1 MACRI
6 QNLGKH
12 KLTVD
17 LRGGS
22 VMYVL
27 PNHISPPVREELL
40 YDNVHLAAW
49 EAQGLVRRIDA
60 KMADVL
66 DHEARAAG
74 RPAEAKPAKPK
85 EKSAPE
91 EKSAKAAPDDD
102 DGNESGD
109 EAGDEEEKA
118 PKRPRRTQK

>member
-12 KLTVD
+12 KLAVD
-17 LRGGS
+17 LRGGG
-22 VMYVL
+22 VIYVL

-40 YDNVHLAAW
+40 YENVHLAAW

-74 RPAEAKPAKPK
+74 HHAKAKPATSEK
-85 EKSAPE
+85 ESAE
-91 EKSAKAAPDDD
+91 EESAKAAPDDD
-102 DGNESGD
+102 DDGN
-109 EAGDEEEKA
+109 EAGDEQEKP

>member
-12 KLTVD
+12 KLAVD
-17 LRGGS
+17 LRGGG

-27 PNHISPPVREELL
+27 PNHISPPLREELL

-49 EAQGLVRRIDA
+49 EAQGLVRRLDA

-74 RPAEAKPAKPK
+74 RPAKAKPAASDK
-85 EKSAPE
+85 EPAE
-91 EKSAKAAPDDD
+91 EESAKAAPDDD
-102 DGNESGD
+102 DDGN

-118 PKRPRRTQK
+118 PKRPRRTPK

>member
-12 KLTVD
+12 KLAVD
-17 LRGGS
+17 LRGGG
-22 VMYVL
+22 VIYVL

-66 DHEARAAG
+66 DHEARAAE
-74 RPAEAKPAKPK
+74 RSAKTKPAASDKEPAE
-85 EKSAPE
+85 E
-91 EKSAKAAPDDD
+91 ESAKAAPDDD
-102 DGNESGD
+102 DDGN

-118 PKRPRRTQK
+118 PKRSRRGPK

>member
-12 KLTVD
+12 KLAVD
-17 LRGGS
+17 LRGGG
-22 VMYVL
+22 VIYVL

-74 RPAEAKPAKPK
+74 HPAKAKPATSEK
-85 EKSAPE
+85 ESAE
-91 EKSAKAAPDDD
+91 EESAKAAPDDD
-102 DGNESGD
+102 DDGN
-109 EAGDEEEKA
+109 EAGDEQEKA

>member
-12 KLTVD
+12 KLAVD

-60 KMADVL
+60 KMAEVL

-74 RPAEAKPAKPK
+74 RPAEAKPAKPEK
-85 EKSAPE
+85 KSAPE

-109 EAGDEEEKA
+109 EEEKA
-118 PKRPRRTQK
+118 PKRPRRTPK

>member
-12 KLTVD
+12 KLAVD
-17 LRGGS
+17 LRGGG

-27 PNHISPPVREELL
+27 PNQISPPVREELL

-66 DHEARAAG
+66 EHEARAAG
-74 RPAEAKPAKPK
+74 HPAKAKPAAS
-85 EKSAPE
+85 EKAPAE
-91 EKSAKAAPDDD
+91 EESAKAATDDDD
-102 DGNESGD
+102 DGN

-118 PKRPRRTQK
+118 PKRSRRAPK

>member
-12 KLTVD
+12 KLAVD
-17 LRGGS
+17 LRGGG

-49 EAQGLVRRIDA
+49 EAQGLVLRIDA
-60 KMADVL
+60 KMTEVL
-66 DHEARAAG
+66 EHEKKAAG
-74 RPAEAKPAKPK
+74 RPAPAKPK
-85 EKSAPE
+85 EAAKPE
-91 EKSAKAAPDDD
+91 DSAKTASEKAASEDDD
-102 DGNESGD
+102 DGN
-109 EAGDEEEKA
+109 EAGDEEEKV
-118 PKRPRRTQK
+118 PKRARRTPK

>member
-12 KLTVD
+12 KLAVD
-17 LRGGS
+17 LRGGG

-27 PNHISPPVREELL
+27 PNQISPPVREELL

-60 KMADVL
+60 KMTEVL
-66 DHEARAAG
+66 EHEARAAG
-74 RPAEAKPAKPK
+74 HHAKAKPAAS
-85 EKSAPE
+85 EKA
-91 EKSAKAAPDDD
+91 SAKEEPDDDD
-102 DGNESGD
+102 DGN

-118 PKRPRRTQK
+118 PKRTRRTPK

>member
-12 KLTVD
+12 KLAVD
-17 LRGGS
+17 LRGGG

-27 PNHISPPVREELL
+27 PNQISPPVREELL

-60 KMADVL
+60 KMTEVL
-66 DHEARAAG
+66 EHEARAAG
-74 RPAEAKPAKPK
+74 HHAKEKPAAS
-85 EKSAPE
+85 EKASAE
-91 EKSAKAAPDDD
+91 EESAKAATDDDD
-102 DGNESGD
+102 DGN

-118 PKRPRRTQK
+118 PKRTRRTPK

>member
-12 KLTVD
+12 KLAVD
-17 LRGGS
+17 LRGGG
-22 VMYVL
+22 VIYVL
-27 PNHISPPVREELL
+27 PNHISPPLREELL

-66 DHEARAAG
+66 DHEARTAKPPEKGKAATSEKE
-74 RPAEAKPAKPK
+74 PAE
-85 EKSAPE
+85 E
-91 EKSAKAAPDDD
+91 ESAKAAPDDD
-102 DGNESGD
+102 DDGN
-109 EAGDEEEKA
+109 EAGDEEEKT
-118 PKRPRRTQK
+118 PKRPRRTPK

>member
-12 KLTVD
+12 KLAVD
-17 LRGGS
+17 LRGGG
-22 VMYVL
+22 VVYVL
-27 PNHISPPVREELL
+27 PNHISPPLREELL

-49 EAQGLVRRIDA
+49 EAQGLVRRIDS

-66 DHEARAAG
+66 DHEARAAKPSEKEKAATSEKE
-74 RPAEAKPAKPK
+74 PAE
-85 EKSAPE
+85 E
-91 EKSAKAAPDDD
+91 ESAKAAPDDD
-102 DGNESGD
+102 DDGN

-118 PKRPRRTQK
+118 PKRPRRTAK

>member
-12 KLTVD
+12 KLAVD
-17 LRGGS
+17 LRGGG
-22 VMYVL
+22 VIYVL
-27 PNHISPPVREELL
+27 PNHISPPLREELL

-60 KMADVL
+60 KMAEVL

-74 RPAEAKPAKPK
+74 HPAKPATSEK
-85 EKSAPE
+85 KSAE
-91 EKSAKAAPDDD
+91 EESAKAAPDDD
-102 DGNESGD
+102 DDGN

-118 PKRPRRTQK
+118 PKRPRRTPK

>member
-12 KLTVD
+12 KLAVD
-17 LRGGS
+17 LRGGG
-22 VMYVL
+22 VIYVL

-66 DHEARAAG
+66 EHEARAAE
-74 RPAEAKPAKPK
+74 RSAKAKPAASDK
-85 EKSAPE
+85 EPAE
-91 EKSAKAAPDDD
+91 EESAKAAPDDD
-102 DGNESGD
+102 DDGN

-118 PKRPRRTQK
+118 PKRSRRGPK

>member
-12 KLTVD
+12 KLAVD
-17 LRGGS
+17 LRGGG
-22 VMYVL
+22 VIYVL
-27 PNHISPPVREELL
+27 PNHISPPLREELL

-66 DHEARAAG
+66 DHEARTAKPPEKGKAATSEKE
-74 RPAEAKPAKPK
+74 PAE
-85 EKSAPE
+85 E
-91 EKSAKAAPDDD
+91 ESAKAAPDDD
-102 DGNESGD
+102 DDGN

-118 PKRPRRTQK
+118 PKRPRRTPK

>member
-12 KLTVD
+12 KLAVD
-17 LRGGS
+17 LRGGG
-22 VMYVL
+22 VIYVL

-66 DHEARAAG
+66 DHEARAVR
-74 RPAEAKPAKPK
+74 RPADAKPAASEK
-85 EKSAPE
+85 EPAE
-91 EKSAKAAPDDD
+91 EESAKAAPDDD
-102 DGNESGD
+102 DDGN

-118 PKRPRRTQK
+118 PKRPRRTPR

>member
-12 KLTVD
+12 KLAVD
-17 LRGGS
+17 LRGGG
-22 VMYVL
+22 VIYVL
-27 PNHISPPVREELL
+27 PNHISPPLREELL

-74 RPAEAKPAKPK
+74 RPVK
-85 EKSAPE
+85 EKPGESEKEPAE
-91 EKSAKAAPDDD
+91 ESAKAATDDDD
-102 DGNESGD
+102 DGNE
-109 EAGDEEEKA
+109 AGEEEKA
-118 PKRPRRTQK
+118 PRRPRRTPK

>member
-12 KLTVD
+12 KLAVD
-17 LRGGS
+17 LRGGG

-60 KMADVL
+60 KMVEVL
-66 DHEARAAG
+66 DHEARAAE
-74 RPAEAKPAKPK
+74 RPKPAK
-85 EKSAPE
+85 AE
-91 EKSAKAAPDDD
+91 EKSAKDAPDDDD
-102 DGNESGD
+102 DGNE
-109 EAGDEEEKA
+109 AGEEEEK
-118 PKRPRRTQK
+118 PTKRPRRTPK

>member
-12 KLTVD
+12 KLAVD
-17 LRGGS
+17 LRGGG

-60 KMADVL
+60 KMAEVL
-66 DHEARAAG
+66 DHEARAAE
-74 RPAEAKPAKPK
+74 RAKPAK
-85 EKSAPE
+85 AE
-91 EKSAKAAPDDD
+91 EKSAKDAPDDDD
-102 DGNESGD
+102 DGNE
-109 EAGDEEEKA
+109 AGEEEEK
-118 PKRPRRTQK
+118 PTKRPRRTPK

>member
-12 KLTVD
+12 KLAVD
-17 LRGGS
+17 LRGGG

-60 KMADVL
+60 KMAEVL
-66 DHEARAAG
+66 DHEARAAE
-74 RPAEAKPAKPK
+74 RPAEAKPAR
-85 EKSAPE
+85 PE

-102 DGNESGD
+102 DEDNA
-109 EAGDEEEKA
+109 AGDEEEK
-118 PKRPRRTQK
+118 PSKRPRRTPK

>member
-12 KLTVD
+12 KLAVD
-17 LRGGS
+17 LRGGG
-22 VMYVL
+22 VIYVL
-27 PNHISPPVREELL
+27 PNHISPPLREELL

-66 DHEARAAG
+66 DHEARAAE
-74 RPAEAKPAKPK
+74 RPAKAKPAASEK
-85 EKSAPE
+85 EPAE
-91 EKSAKAAPDDD
+91 EEQAKAAPDDD
-102 DGNESGD
+102 DDGN

-118 PKRPRRTQK
+118 PKRPRRTPK

>member
-12 KLTVD
+12 KLAVD
-17 LRGGS
+17 LRGGG

-27 PNHISPPVREELL
+27 PNQISPPVREELL
-40 YDNVHLAAW
+40 YDNVHLAGW

-74 RPAEAKPAKPK
+74 QPAKAKPATAEK
-85 EKSAPE
+85 EPAE
-91 EKSAKAAPDDD
+91 EESAKAAPDDD
-102 DGNESGD
+102 DDGN
-109 EAGDEEEKA
+109 EAGDEGEKA
-118 PKRPRRTQK
+118 PKRPRRTPK